1 MKKGLKKLVVLLF
14 FVASVMVIAK
24 KEVNAAETSTI
35 YVRQFDGSD
44 VSVYKQDNKA
54 PIPEMSATQ
63 YNDWIFAG
71 WYTNEACT
79 AAMTTN
85 PSAGTMYYAKF
96 VPSEILNVKCQV
108 SADTTSTSD
117 ASDMRLVS
125 SVDSLQ
131 YKEVGFEVS
140 YNGGNTIKIS
150 SSTVYRKIEA
160 AKDGVAYAY
169 SPEIFELDSEY
180 FITATLKNIANKNFY
195 KGFYIKAYWV
205 TLDGTTVYGT
215 SRYARVEDSYLNI
228 ANVPVRVVTEATLA
242 AGEERTAT
250 ITYDATKFVYTDNI
264 DATLKD
270 EVASSSPGYANG
282 SVFGTITISNSVVD
296 NVGTITITGTAT
308 DTASLHGEVAHL
320 RLKANNVTN
329 LPRKNTFQV
338 AYTGTEAVVAVDS
351 VFDYLSIAY
360 SFADREWFAN
370 NTSATE
376 FVIATPNEL
385 AGLTTLVN
393 DGTFQTQTIY
403 LAADIELNQGKASEW
418 AEGTNTEGLFQWTPI
433 GITGVPFKGIFDG
446 QGHTITGM
454 YAVKPALS
462 TNSSAGL
469 FGYVK
474 GAQIKNLSLV
484 NGLSKMEQRVGSFAA
499 SSDSSEF
506 INLYSDVIVSGTSTN
521 VGGLVGELT
530 YGGGFTNC
538 WYDGTVSGSTYVGG
552 LAGRTC
558 AGDIKITGCLNSGS
572 VSSTGLNCGG
582 FVGFSQDYAGT
593 AVTLSNSL
601 NVGSVASTDIVK
613 TGTLIGNVE
622 GKLYVDNNTVHT
634 TQSEL
639 TYAFAWFPGTLYDI
653 DKNVVANAGNNN
665 RNLYVP
671 FSVVTDIS
679 GDKAYQNTG
688 LDFENTWIARIG
700 DTPVL
705 NQWCESG
712 AIYKYD
718 TEWVGTGAE
727 NDPYIIKTAN
737 ELYGLAQKVNAGETF
752 AGKFIKLGAN
762 ITINSGTASAW
773 EEDAPKYNW
782 IPIGVS
788 GKPFKGTFDGQGYS
802 IKGMYAVEPA
812 LNTNSSVGLF
822 GYVDSA
828 VIKNVSLTNGYAQ
841 MEQRVGSF
849 AASSIA
855 TEFMNLYSNVIVNG
869 TSSNVGGLVGE
880 LTYGGG
886 FTNCW
891 FDGTV
896 SGGTYVGGLAGR
908 TCAGDI
914 KITGCLN
921 SGAVTSTG
929 LNCGGFVGFSQL
941 YDGTAVTLTNSLNV
955 GSVTSPDIVKTGA
968 LIGNVEG
975 KLYVD
980 NNTVHTTQSEL
991 TYAFAWFPGT
1001 LYDID
1006 KNVVANAGN
1015 ENRNKYVAFTSEE
1028 NLKGANGYLNTGLTF
1043 DRPELPTPTEG
1054 TWIAR
1059 EGDYPALKMF
1069 VDAEERME
1077 LVRDNMYRADTRW
1090 YNKSIVQDG
1099 VTTYTV
1105 RTTEELVGLAKLVNA
1120 GTTFANT
1127 KVVLADDITINTGD
1141 AKEWAA
1147 GTNTQE
1153 LFPWTPIGINGK
1165 PFKGIF
1171 DGQGHS
1177 ITGMYAVKPAR
1188 DNNSSAGLFGYVNT
1202 AVIKNIR
1209 LTNGFAS
1216 MEQRVGSF
1224 AANSETTE
1232 FINLYSTVIVNG
1244 TGSNIG
1250 GIVGELTYGGGLTN
1264 CWFAGTVSGSTYVG
1278 GLAGRTCAGDIKI
1291 TGCFNSGTVSS
1302 TGLNCGGF
1310 VGFSQ
1315 LYDGTAVTLTNSLN
1329 VGSVSSP
1336 NIERTGALIGNVEG
1350 SLYVDKNSVHTVQSG
1365 LNYAFAWFAATLY
1378 DIDKNVIANTGN
1390 ENRNKYVAFISEEN
1404 LKGANGY
1411 LNTGLTFDRP
1421 ELPTPTEGA
1430 WVMRKGDYPALK
1442 MFVDEDDR
1450 MELVGDNMYRAD
1462 TSWYNT
1468 TDTEFVIN
1476 TVEELVGLSSLVSAG
1491 TSFEGKTVKIGE
1503 DIIINK
1509 GDAKEWAAGTNTQDL
1524 FPWTPIG
1531 ISGKQFKGTFDG
1543 QGHNIVGMYA
1553 INPGLSTNSS
1563 TGLFGYVK
1571 NAKIQNISLLN
1582 GFASMEHRVGSF
1594 AANSETSEFINL
1606 YSNVIVKGTG
1616 NNIGGLVG
1624 ELTYGGGFTN
1634 CWYDGTVTGGTYTG
1648 GLVGRTCVGDI
1659 KISGCLNS
1667 GTVSGTTNVGGFI
1680 GFSQEYQG
1688 THVTLSNSINT
1699 GSVSGGNA
1707 GTTGALTGTVQG
1719 YLYVDKNS
1727 VHSVQAGP
1735 SYAFASVSATLY
1747 DNDKNV
1753 IAENKEQ
1760 YISLIAIS
1768 ALHDLKA
1775 YNIVDRESWT
1785 ARVDS
1790 YPIPSIFANGD
1801 YANAAKVGSDYAND
1815 MEFAGSGTAEDP
1827 YEISSAAELYGLA
1840 LLSQTNSYAGVVFEL
1855 TDNITVN
1862 PVTIDTSVA
1871 DGTYYDWLPI
1881 GNGTYPFAGTFKGN
1895 GFTISGLYKARETEG
1910 DLGLFARTTVD
1921 AVVENFTL
1929 TNTYF
1934 HWLNGTSDA
1943 ARMGAVVGRGGGTFS
1958 NIHSSAVVTSSWYGS
1973 GGILGEA
1980 SSNTTIT
1987 NCWFD
1992 GAVKG
1997 LRADGSSYTGGMI
2010 GLASG
2015 GDITIQHSLVSGSAS
2030 AWKNV
2035 GGFIGGAKGTI
2046 QVTLEDNLFSGTIL
2060 DGSSGYAGQFI
2071 GSVEGASTT
2080 TSATISKCFGV
2091 SDDVAEDIG
2100 KLVSGPAI
2108 TGKAGSS
2115 VKADRLIGYTGTDA
2129 GLDFVTYW
2137 VLTKNSTPGL
2147 KTFTVAEDV
2156 YDGTGIDA
2164 LLQLTYWDKTL
2175 ANAEDKGAGNYMVTI
2190 DNAVLGETDG
2200 STDKS
2205 YYGYLAALAAKG
2217 FATYGNDNGLNGE
2230 GVYNAIYTKGT
2241 EWVVNVTYI
2250 SYKENDSV
2258 TPKIYITFNTC
2269 QPLSTHLKATDVASV
2284 DYSAADGYSVAQD
2297 KVTYHMLESSYA
2309 GFGAGSYIMQLK
2321 NGHFIIIDGG
2331 VYNDVAYLFEYLE
2344 SLVEEGKKPIVEAWV
2359 FSHQHS
2365 DHMGPVLGI
2374 MQDVDTYKDRIYVE
2388 GFYYNEPNGDIV
2400 ETYAKDSYS
2409 LVQALKNCAANVLT
2423 TTEGQA
2429 PQIYRIQTGQRY
2441 TFDDVTMDIMLSQ
2454 ELLTVADYEATY
2466 NTNNSYQQDS
2476 FNDTSTWCM
2485 FTIGEGADAQKLFSS
2500 GDGSYSGK
2508 KYVCDMYSSSYMT
2521 VDVFT
2526 ALHHGLNTNMSQYMV
2541 LSNRYESVTQ
2551 EAFSQKCTVEGVVL
2565 YSYKYDMTEEN
2576 QTSNNND
2583 TYAVNWKYAKLND
2596 SFITYLEGK
2605 SNTFATGIP
2614 VLKNGITTNKNYL
2627 YFGEG
2632 ACVLT
2637 FNGKTATNPIT
2648 AEVLQNYSFT
2658 E

>member
-1 MKKGLKKLVVLLF
+1 MKKILKRLLIF
-14 FVASVMVIAK
+14 GFIFTCFMATTG
-24 KEVNAAETSTI
+24 KEVNAASDT
-35 YVRQFDGSD
+35 YVREFDGKD
-44 VSVYKQDNKA
+44 VSTYKQANKA
-54 PIPEMSATQ
+54 PIPDLSATQ

-79 AAMTTN
+79 TAMTTA
-85 PSAGTMYYAKF
+85 PVEGTKYYAKF

-108 SADTTSTSD
+108 SAETDWDSASSD
-117 ASDMRLVS
+117 LRLVS
-125 SVDSLQ
+125 SVDSLE
-131 YKEVGFEVS
+131 YEEVGFEIS
-140 YNGGNTIKIS
+140 YNGGKAFKIS
-150 SSTVYRKIEA
+150 TDTVYRKIEA
-160 AKDGVAYAY
+160 GKGGVSYGY
-169 SPEIFELDSEY
+169 SPNIFDLDSEY
-180 FITATLKNIANKNFY
+180 FITATLKNINNANFY

-228 ANVPVRVVTEATLA
+228 ANVPVRFVTEATT
-242 AGEERTAT
+242 TADT
-250 ITYDATKFVYTDNI
+250 KTTTTFTYDASKFTYAENYESQLMDGTTI
-264 DATLKD
+264 T
-270 EVASSSPGYANG
+270 SSLGYANG
-282 SVFGTITISNSVVD
+282 STFDSISISNVVEK
-296 NVGTITITGTAT
+296 NVGTITIAGTAT
-308 DTASLHGEVAHL
+308 NAASLHGEVAHL
-320 RLKANNVTN
+320 RLRANNVSS

-338 AYTGTEAVVAVDS
+338 TYTGSEAVVAVES
-351 VFDYLSIAY
+351 KFDYLSIAY

-385 AGLTTLVN
+385 AGLATLVN

-403 LAADIELNQGKASEW
+403 LAADIELNQGKATEW

-433 GITGVPFKGIFDG
+433 GITGVPFKGTFDG

-474 GAQIKNLSLV
+474 GAQIKNISLT
-484 NGLSKMEQRVGSFAA
+484 NGLAKMEQRVGSFAA
-499 SSDSSEF
+499 STDSSEF
-506 INLYSDVIVSGTSTN
+506 INLYSD
-521 VGGLVGELT
+521 
-530 YGGGFTNC
+530 
-538 WYDGTVSGSTYVGG
+538 
-552 LAGRTC
+552 
-558 AGDIKITGCLNSGS
+558 
-572 VSSTGLNCGG
+572 
-582 FVGFSQDYAGT
+582 
-593 AVTLSNSL
+593 
-601 NVGSVASTDIVK
+601 
-613 TGTLIGNVE
+613 
-622 GKLYVDNNTVHT
+622 
-634 TQSEL
+634 
-639 TYAFAWFPGTLYDI
+639 
-653 DKNVVANAGNNN
+653 
-665 RNLYVP
+665 
-671 FSVVTDIS
+671 
-679 GDKAYQNTG
+679 
-688 LDFENTWIARIG
+688 
-700 DTPVL
+700 
-705 NQWCESG
+705 
-712 AIYKYD
+712 
-718 TEWVGTGAE
+718 
-727 NDPYIIKTAN
+727 
-737 ELYGLAQKVNAGETF
+737 
-752 AGKFIKLGAN
+752 
-762 ITINSGTASAW
+762 
-773 EEDAPKYNW
+773 
-782 IPIGVS
+782 
-788 GKPFKGTFDGQGYS
+788 
-802 IKGMYAVEPA
+802 
-812 LNTNSSVGLF
+812 
-822 GYVDSA
+822 
-828 VIKNVSLTNGYAQ
+828 
-841 MEQRVGSF
+841 
-849 AASSIA
+849 
-855 TEFMNLYSNVIVNG
+855 VIVNG

-886 FTNCW
+886 LTDCW

-896 SGGTYVGGLAGR
+896 SGSTYVGGLIGR

-921 SGAVTSTG
+921 SGTVSSTG
-929 LNCGGFVGFSQL
+929 LNCGGFVGFSQEL
-941 YDGTAVTLTNSLNV
+941 QGTMVTLSNSLNV
-955 GSVTSPDIVKTGA
+955 GSVSSPNIERTGA

-1015 ENRNKYVAFTSEE
+1015 YNRNLYVPFSVVTDISGDKA
-1028 NLKGANGYLNTGLTF
+1028 YQNTGLDFEANWVARLGDTPVLSQWCESGAIYKY
-1043 DRPELPTPTEG
+1043 DTEWVGTGAENDPYIIKTASEL
-1054 TWIAR
+1054 
-1059 EGDYPALKMF
+1059 Y
-1069 VDAEERME
+1069 
-1077 LVRDNMYRADTRW
+1077 
-1090 YNKSIVQDG
+1090 
-1099 VTTYTV
+1099 
-1105 RTTEELVGLAKLVNA
+1105 GLAQKVNT
-1120 GTTFANT
+1120 GETFAGKFIKLGAN
-1127 KVVLADDITINTGD
+1127 ITINSGSASAWEED
-1141 AKEWAA
+1141 APKYNWI
-1147 GTNTQE
+1147 
-1153 LFPWTPIGINGK
+1153 PIGISGK
-1165 PFKGIF
+1165 PFKGTF
-1171 DGQGHS
+1171 DGQGYS
-1177 ITGMYAVKPAR
+1177 IKGMYAVEPAL
-1188 DNNSSAGLFGYVNT
+1188 NTNSSVGLFGYVDS
-1202 AVIKNIR
+1202 AVIKNVR
-1209 LTNGFAS
+1209 LTNGYAQ

-1224 AANSETTE
+1224 AASSSATE
-1232 FINLYSTVIVNG
+1232 FMNLYSNVIVNG
-1244 TGSNIG
+1244 TSSNVG
-1250 GIVGELTYGGGLTN
+1250 GLVGELTYGGGFTN
-1264 CWFAGTVSGSTYVG
+1264 CWFDGTVSGGTFVG
-1278 GLAGRTCAGDIKI
+1278 GLAGRTCLGDIQI
-1291 TGCFNSGTVSS
+1291 TGCLNSGTVSS
-1302 TGLNCGGF
+1302 TGLDCGGF

-1315 LYDGTAVTLTNSLN
+1315 LDDTAVTLTNSLN

-1336 NIERTGALIGNVEG
+1336 DIVKTGALIGRVEG

-1365 LNYAFAWFAATLY
+1365 LNYAFAYFTATLY

-1421 ELPTPTEGA
+1421 ELPTPTEGV
-1430 WVMRKGDYPALK
+1430 WVMRKDNYPVLK

-1450 MELVGDNMYRAD
+1450 LEILGNNMYRAD

-1491 TSFEGKTVKIGE
+1491 TSFEGKNIKLGK
-1503 DIIINK
+1503 DIVINE
-1509 GDAKEWAAGTNTQDL
+1509 GNSKEWAAGTNTKDL

-1553 INPGLSTNSS
+1553 INPGFSTNSS

-1667 GTVSGTTNVGGFI
+1667 GIVSGTTNVGGLI
-1680 GFSQEYQG
+1680 GFSQEHQG
-1688 THVTLSNSINT
+1688 THVTLSNSMNT

-1727 VHSVQAGP
+1727 VYTVQAGP
-1735 SYAFASVSATLY
+1735 NYAFASVAATLY
-1747 DNDKNV
+1747 DIDKNV

-1760 YISLIAIS
+1760 YISFTAIS

-1790 YPIPSIFANGD
+1790 YPIPSVFANGD
-1801 YANAAKVGSDYAND
+1801 YANAAKVGSEYVID
-1815 MEFAGSGTAEDP
+1815 MNFEGSGTVEDP

-1840 LLSQTNSYAGVVFEL
+1840 LLSQTNSYTGVVFEL

-1862 PVTIDTSVA
+1862 PVTIDTSVS

-1881 GNGTYPFAGTFKGN
+1881 GNGDYPFAGTFKGN

-1980 SSNTTIT
+1980 NSNTTIT

-2010 GLASG
+2010 GLASAG
-2015 GDITIQHSLVSGSAS
+2015 NITINHSLVSGSAS

-2046 QVTLEDNLFSGTIL
+2046 QVTLEDNLFSGTII
-2060 DGSSGYAGQFI
+2060 DGASGYAGQFI

-2080 TSATISKCFGV
+2080 TSATITNCFGV

-2115 VKADRLIGYTGTDA
+2115 VKADRLIGYTGTGS
-2129 GLDFVTYW
+2129 GLDFANYW
-2137 VLTKNSTPGL
+2137 ALTKNSTPAL
-2147 KTFTVAEDV
+2147 KTFTAAEDI
-2156 YDGTGIDA
+2156 YDGTGINA
-2164 LLQLTYWDKTL
+2164 LLQLTYWDKTI
-2175 ANAEDKGAGNYMVTI
+2175 ANAEDKGSGNYMVTI
-2190 DNAVLGETDG
+2190 EDVVLGETDG
-2200 STDKS
+2200 STAKS
-2205 YYGYLAALAAKG
+2205 YYGYLAALGANG
-2217 FATYGNDNGLNGE
+2217 FSAYGNDNGLNSE
-2230 GVYNAIYTKGT
+2230 GVYNEIYTKGS

-2258 TPKIYITFNTC
+2258 TPKIYITFNTG
-2269 QPLSTHLKATDVASV
+2269 QPLSTHLKATNVASV
-2284 DYSAADGYSVAQD
+2284 NYSAADGYSVAHD

-2331 VYNDVAYLFEYLE
+2331 ILDDVAYLFEYLE
-2344 SLVEEGKKPIVEAWV
+2344 SLAVDENGNKLKPIVEAWI

-2365 DHMGPVLGI
+2365 DHMGPMLGI
-2374 MQDVDTYKDRIYVE
+2374 MKDVNSYKNRIYVE

-2409 LVQALKNCAANVLT
+2409 LVQALKNCAAHVLT
-2423 TTEGQA
+2423 TTEGKA
-2429 PQIYRIQTGQRY
+2429 PQVYRIQTGQRY
-2441 TFDDVTMDIMLSQ
+2441 TFDGVEMDVMLSQ

-2485 FTIGEGADAQKLFSS
+2485 FTIGEGNDAQKLLSS

-2526 ALHHGLNTNMSQYMV
+2526 ALHHGLNTNMSQYMANSQTV
-2541 LSNRYESVTQ
+2541 Q
-2551 EAFSQKCTVEGVVL
+2551 EEFSQKCTVESLVL
-2565 YSYKYDMTEEN
+2565 YSYKYDMTVEN
-2576 QTSNNND
+2576 HTLNNNNA
-2583 TYAVNWKYAKLND
+2583 YAVNRKYAALND

-2605 SNTFATGIP
+2605 SSAFATGIP

-2648 AEVLQNYSFT
+2648 AEVLPTYDFT